1 MLIIFGIIYF
11 IIVWT
16 YFSFNWRSWR
26 RCLDLWQLNKEKVKI
41 TKSRAYKSVDELI
54 DHLKEKDV
62 WYKELYLI
70 IRVRAA
76 QFLDIPR
83 DVYRFFVRGIQR
95 WVRGWCDEDVWGVDY
110 YLMEIIP
117 PMLRQLKETKQG
129 IPVIVGK
136 METDEEMAEA
146 EKLWNAVLDSIIWTF
161 ETGKKI
167 AENDLAYF
175 EDWSQEKCDEYNK
188 IWTDWKYES
197 KPRAMTLEECK
208 KYEAGWANF
217 KKYFYNLW
225 D

>member
-208 KYEAGWANF
+208 KYELGWSNF